1 MKSYKTT
8 ILKLTLFFAVIMA
21 VASCTNNKPEDPK
34 EVAEESNEEKFN
46 SKSTEK
52 DAQFLVNVAEINMEE
67 VSLGKLAQTKGN
79 TDHVKELGKMM
90 EDEHSK
96 SLADLSEL
104 AKSKNITLP
113 VSPTDDAKD
122 AYKKLNDK
130 SGNDFGKDYSDKVVK
145 GHQDAIALFEK
156 AANECTDPEIKAF
169 AAASVPALKM
179 HLDHAVTCQKKCEK
193 M

>member
-1 MKSYKTT
+1 M
-8 ILKLTLFFAVIMA
+8 LKVTLFFAVIMA
-21 VASCTNNKPEDPK
+21 VASCTNNKPDDAK
-34 EVAEESNEEKFN
+34 KVAEESNEEKFD

-79 TDHVKELGKMM
+79 LDHVKELGKMM

-130 SGNDFGKDYSDKVVK
+130 SGNDFGKAYSAKVVK

-156 AANECTDPEIKAF
+156 AANECTDPDIKAF
-169 AAASVPALKM
+169 AAASVPELKM
-179 HLDHAVTCQKKCEK
+179 HLDHAVTCQKKCER